1 MNIAMF
7 TNTYL
12 PHVGGVARS
21 VSAFARDLARL
32 GHEIAVV
39 APHFEG
45 EKNQEQHGVRV
56 IRVPAIQNFNGSD
69 FSVRLPIPF
78 FLNEKM
84 DTFNP
89 DLIHSHHPFLLGDTA
104 MRVARQRELPL
115 VFTHH
120 TMYEWYTHYVPF
132 DSKGMQRFVINLST
146 QYANM
151 CSAVIAPSQSIA
163 HILKDRGVRTDIQV
177 IPTGIDLNFF
187 ASGQGERIRTEF
199 NLQKDARIIGHVG
212 RLAPEKNL
220 TFLARAVSRAMLE
233 MPGSVFLLVGDG
245 PSLPDIQELF
255 SRQGLDDRFIW
266 AGKRSGQDLA
276 DAYAAM
282 DLFAFAS
289 RTETQ
294 GLVLAEAMAAATPV
308 VALDAAGAR
317 EVVKDGENGRLLPEY
332 CSEQDFALALSE
344 ILSSDQACK
353 RFRSNAEQTAAVFSR
368 QASARKLSNLYQ
380 ILNAGY
386 KVQHVHDPEDLLSWD
401 ILLRSLKTEWELFTY
416 KTQAV
421 IDTVTKETKKLP
433 TGKDWGREDK
443 RAKR

>member
-21 VSAFARDLARL
+21 VSAFALDLTQM
-32 GHEIAVV
+32 GHAVTVV

-45 EKNQEQHGVRV
+45 QTTQEPSQVHV

-78 FLNEKM
+78 ALSERI
-84 DTFNP
+84 DSLTP
-89 DLIHSHHPFLLGDTA
+89 ELIHSHHPFLLGDTA
-104 MRVARQRELPL
+104 MRVARQRNLPL
-115 VFTHH
+115 IFTHH

-132 DSKGMQRFVINLST
+132 DSKGMKRFVINLST

-163 HILKDRGVRTDIQV
+163 RILRRRGVLTHIEV
-177 IPTGIDLNFF
+177 IPTGIDIHHF
-187 ASGQGERIRTEF
+187 ASGQGHKVREEF
-199 NLQKDARIIGHVG
+199 NLKADTRIIGHVG

-220 TFLARAVSRAMLE
+220 SFLARAVTAAMQDL
-233 MPGSVFLLVGDG
+233 PDTVFLLVGDG
-245 PSLPDIQELF
+245 PSLQEIQELF
-255 SRQGLDDRFIW
+255 SRQGLGHRLIW
-266 AGKRSGQDLA
+266 AGKRSGKDLA

-294 GLVLAEAMAAATPV
+294 GLVLAEAMAASTPV
-308 VALDAAGAR
+308 VALDASGSR
-317 EVVKDGENGRLLPEY
+317 EVVKDGVNGRLIAKNSP
-332 CSEQDFALALSE
+332 
-344 ILSSDQACK
+344 
-353 RFRSNAEQTAAVFSR
+353 EQTFTQAITEMLAPGQALNQYQSQARKTADSFSR
-368 QASARKLSNLYQ
+368 QASARKLSELYQ
-380 ILNAGY
+380 TLRGAH
-386 KVQHVHDPEDLLSWD
+386 KDRQVHDSEAILSWD
-401 ILLRSLKTEWELFTY
+401 LLLRSLKTEWDLFSQ

-421 IDTVTKETKKLP
+421 VHAVTSEKKGLP
-433 TGKDWGREDK
+433 RGRM
-443 RAKR
+443 

>member
-21 VSAFARDLARL
+21 VSAFAQDLARL
-32 GHEIAVV
+32 GHKIAVV
-39 APHFEG
+39 APHFQG
-45 EKNQEQHGVRV
+45 EKRKEMPGIQV

-84 DTFNP
+84 DSFSP

-132 DSKGMQRFVINLST
+132 DSKGMKRFVINLST

-163 HILKDRGVRTDIQV
+163 RILQDRGVRTEIQI
-177 IPTGIDLNFF
+177 IPTGIDLTFF
-187 ASGQGERIRTEF
+187 ASGQGERIRQEF
-199 NLQKDARIIGHVG
+199 NLEKNTQIIGHVG

-220 TFLARAVSRAMLE
+220 TFLAGAVSKAMLDI
-233 MPGSVFLLVGDG
+233 PGSVFLVVGDG

-255 SRQGLDDRFIW
+255 TQQGLDDRFIW
-266 AGKRSGQDLA
+266 ARKRSGQDLA

-294 GLVLAEAMAAATPV
+294 GLVLAEAMAASIPV
-308 VALDAAGAR
+308 VALDASGAR
-317 EVVKDGENGRLLPEY
+317 EVVKDGENGRLLPES
-332 CSEQDFALALSE
+332 CTEQDFAQALTE
-344 ILSSDQACK
+344 ILSSVQTCQ
-353 RFRSNAEQTAAVFSR
+353 RFRSKAEDTAAVFSR
-368 QASARKLSNLYQ
+368 QSSAEKLSNLYQ
-380 ILNAGY
+380 TLKSGH
-386 KVQHVHDPEDLLSWD
+386 KVQHAQAPEDLVSWD
-401 ILLRSLKTEWELFTY
+401 ILLRSLKTEWELLTH

-421 IDTVTKETKKLP
+421 FDAVTQETKRLP
-433 TGKDWGREDK
+433 QGQGWDLGDK
-443 RAKR
+443 RPKD